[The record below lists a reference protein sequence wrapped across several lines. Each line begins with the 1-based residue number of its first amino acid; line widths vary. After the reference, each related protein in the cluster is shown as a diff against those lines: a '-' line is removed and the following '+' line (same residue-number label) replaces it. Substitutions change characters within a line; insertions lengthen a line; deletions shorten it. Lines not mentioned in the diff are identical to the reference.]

1 MGRGYRPSPGRP
13 RPSRHRLALPG
24 SFGAAAAGSG
34 NPGRRRDVQLTM
46 RRRRVSFLSSLALV
60 ALSACSGEDTA
71 VKAGDADT
79 TVPSPSTTKPPSDA
93 AGLVLRV
100 QTGGGFVPVEFAFA
114 EIPEFS
120 AYADGRVIVTGPTTM
135 EFPGAALPNLL
146 AGTLPAAALKDAVA
160 AFKDAGIGR
169 SPDLG
174 QPPVADAPTTKFTLV
189 DGGRRITLDAHALG
203 FDDAPTLSA
212 AQKENRRRLDD
223 LAEQMQKLGAAATGP
238 YKASALSVLVLP
250 YAVPDV
256 GAPAPQPAPGQ
267 ATWPLG
273 DLGTGGEEQFGGR
286 CIGLIGAD
294 GAKVLAAAGR
304 ARSNTRWQSADKDWS
319 LSFRPELPGVQPCTT
334 DR

>member
-1 MGRGYRPSPGRP
+1 M
-13 RPSRHRLALPG
+13 
-24 SFGAAAAGSG
+24 AAGSG
-34 NPGRRRDVQLTM
+34 NPERRRDVQLTM
-46 RRRRVSFLSSLALV
+46 RRLRVSFLSSLALV
-60 ALSACSGEDTA
+60 ALAACSGDTA
-71 VKAGDADT
+71 VKAGDADTTTTTTSPGTTPSTAAPSTEPGTNPT
-79 TVPSPSTTKPPSDA
+79 TVPSPSTTKPPSGA
-93 AGLVLRV
+93 GGLVLRV
-100 QTGGGFVPVEFAFA
+100 QTGGGFVPVEFVFA

-146 AGTLPAAALKDAVA
+146 AGTVPAAALKDAIA
-160 AFKDAGIGR
+160 AFKDAGVGR

-189 DGGRRITLDAHALG
+189 DGGRTITLDAYALG

-212 AQKENRRRLDD
+212 AQKENRRRLGD
-223 LAEQMQKLGAAATGP
+223 LAERMRKLGAAATGP
-238 YKASALSVLVLP
+238 YKASAVSVLVLP

-273 DLGTGGEEQFGGR
+273 DLGTGGKEQFGGR
-286 CIGLIGAD
+286 CLGFSGAD
-294 GAKVLAAAGR
+294 AAKVLAAAGK

-319 LSFRPELPGVQPCTT
+319 LLFRPELPGVQPCTA